1 MESADSILFP
11 MDGTEYIKRLVG
23 SNLKYLRE
31 QRQLTQ
37 DDLAAMIDVTGKTI
51 TNIENAGTFPKPE
64 TIYRLSKAF
73 DISPAELFLSE
84 EERRYT
90 GLDSIMKSHIRKE
103 VERLHKALD
112 AFVDKE
118 IPDNPEEN

>member
-1 MESADSILFP
+1 MESAASILFP
-11 MDGTEYIKRLVG
+11 MDGKEYIKRLVG

-90 GLDSIMKSHIRKE
+90 GLDSIMKSHIKKE
-103 VERLHKALD
+103 IERLHKALD
-112 AFVDKE
+112 EFVDKE
-118 IPDNPEEN
+118 IPGSPEEN

>member
-31 QRQLTQ
+31 QKQLSQ
-37 DDLAAMIDVTGKTI
+37 DDLAAMIDVTGRTI
-51 TNIENAGTFPKPE
+51 MNIENAGTFPKPE

-73 DISPAELFLSE
+73 NISPAELFLSE
-84 EERRYT
+84 EERKYT

-103 VERLHKALD
+103 IERLHKALD
-112 AFVDKE
+112 EFVDKE

>member
-1 MESADSILFP
+1 MESADSILFS

-84 EERRYT
+84 EERKYN

-118 IPDNPEEN
+118 IPGNPEEN